1 MSNVLKVVAFALVIV
16 GLFASFSNFGIPRI
30 EPAPPPKAE
39 VVDLSAITPEQ
50 FIALGGRIYEGKG
63 TCTLCHNAVGGRA
76 PLLEEAAVVAE
87 ERLADLRYEGTADDS
102 ESYLRESMLEPS
114 AFVVAGFGKTGS
126 NDTES
131 PMPSVLGGAIDLS
144 EAEIAAVTAFL
155 QDLGGLE
162 VTVIIPNDMADEAAS
177 GDEDEGAAEAEPR
190 APLTTPEDAILEFAC
205 GACHKVGEEE
215 GELGPELNTIGA
227 SRESDYIRRA
237 ILDPNADIAEGFEAD
252 MMPVDYGEQMY
263 AQELEMLVSYLVS
276 LK

>member
-1 MSNVLKVVAFALVIV
+1 MINVVKVVAFALVIV

-30 EPAPPPKAE
+30 EPALPPVEE

-50 FIALGGRIYEGKG
+50 FIALGGRIYEGRG
-63 TCTLCHNAVGGRA
+63 TCTLCHNELGRA
-76 PLLEEAAVVAE
+76 PMLEEAAVVAE
-87 ERLADLRYEGTADDS
+87 ERLADERYEGAAEDA
-102 ESYLRESMLEPS
+102 ESYLRESLLEPS
-114 AFVVAGFGKTGS
+114 AFVVAGFGKSGS

-155 QDLGGLE
+155 QDLAGLE
-162 VTVIIPNDMADEAAS
+162 VTVAIPTDMAEEEPS
-177 GDEDEGAAEAEPR
+177 EDEREAEQR

-205 GACHKVGEEE
+205 GACHVVGEEV
-215 GELGPELNTIGA
+215 GELGPDLNTIGGQ
-227 SRESDYIRRA
+227 RDSDYIRRA

-252 MMPVDYGEQMY
+252 MMPADYGEQMY
-263 AQELEMLVSYLVS
+263 AQELEMLVSYLAD